1 MSQRFN
7 LTAQLQLQ
15 APTNVGQVVG
25 QIRRQLS
32 GIAVDVQVRGNTR
45 QLAVINREM
54 QGLNRNASSAGQSV
68 GLLNRNLAEAARRF
82 SVITVATGTMLAFAR
97 SIKDG
102 VGEAIQFEREL
113 VKISQVTGKSVNQ
126 LQGLTKEVTRL
137 ATSLGASSADLL
149 NVSRTLAQAGF
160 SAEKTKQALDI
171 LAKTSLAATFDSIQD
186 TTEGA
191 IAVLRQFGNEARKTG
206 GDIKFLENT
215 MDAINSVSKNF
226 AVESGD
232 LITVI
237 RRVGGVFE
245 AAGGNVNELIA
256 LFTSVRSTTRE
267 SAETIST
274 GLRTIFTR
282 IQRTDTVDQ
291 LKQLGIQLRDSQ
303 GQFVGAYEAVRRLSA
318 GLSSLDPKDYRF
330 SEIVESLGGFR
341 QIGKVIPLIRQ
352 FTTAQDALNIAQS
365 ASGSVARDAAIAQQS
380 LYQQAQK
387 VGQEF
392 KALMRTFAD
401 SGTFRSIATGALELA
416 RAFIRIAD
424 ALEPLLPMLG
434 LLAGLRVGR
443 GVAPLLGGLL
453 SGGAR
458 GGGGARGISRF
469 ASGGHVPGS
478 GNRDTVP
485 AMLTPR

>member
-226 AVESGD
+226 AVE
-232 LITVI
+232 VI
-237 RRVGGVFE
+237 DQKTK
-245 AAGGNVNELIA
+245 IA
-256 LFTSVRSTTRE
+256 
-267 SAETIST
+267 
-274 GLRTIFTR
+274 
-282 IQRTDTVDQ
+282 
-291 LKQLGIQLRDSQ
+291 
-303 GQFVGAYEAVRRLSA
+303 
-318 GLSSLDPKDYRF
+318 
-330 SEIVESLGGFR
+330 IVMS
-341 QIGKVIPLIRQ
+341 
-352 FTTAQDALNIAQS
+352 
-365 ASGSVARDAAIAQQS
+365 
-380 LYQQAQK
+380 
-387 VGQEF
+387 
-392 KALMRTFAD
+392 
-401 SGTFRSIATGALELA
+401 
-416 RAFIRIAD
+416 
-424 ALEPLLPMLG
+424 
-434 LLAGLRVGR
+434 
-443 GVAPLLGGLL
+443 
-453 SGGAR
+453 
-458 GGGGARGISRF
+458 
-469 ASGGHVPGS
+469 
-478 GNRDTVP
+478 
-485 AMLTPR
+485 